1 MIGPDGAARLKGLNI
16 YAFDGYAMF
25 VPPKNIAG
33 ILNNESNL
41 RILEKLKER
50 PYYPRELAAEMGL
63 SEPFVVRR
71 LKAMEEHDIVEGRW
85 ESEGTR
91 KVKRYYVKD
100 VTLQLGK
107 DGLKVKS
114 VEKPAASEIN
124 LKNEMI
130 GRLSKIPLAILFV
143 VGVVFNFAPLIAI
156 LCLLLAWYTMAY
168 YGIYEALKYKTL
180 LISSGISAIA
190 TGLLFT
196 LLYLNQMLVPVS
208 GIAVSTTEIVC
219 IVAIFFLAIYQ
230 ARYYQL
236 ELDRMVEDEKEFIE
250 ELDHASL
257 YKKIL
262 YLPIA
267 IKWQISKYLG
277 LM

>member
-1 MIGPDGAARLKGLNI
+1 
-16 YAFDGYAMF
+16 MF
-25 VPPKNIAG
+25 VPAKNIASV
-33 ILNNESNL
+33 LNNESNL

-63 SEPFVVRR
+63 SEPFIVRR
-71 LKAMEEHDIVEGRW
+71 LKAMEEYGIVEGKW

-107 DGLKVKS
+107 EGLKVKTT
-114 VEKPAASEIN
+114 EKPASGEIN

-130 GRLSKIPLAILFV
+130 GRLTKIPLAILFV
-143 VGVVFNFAPLIAI
+143 VGIIFNFAPLIAI
-156 LCLLLAWYTMAY
+156 LCLLLAWYTIAY

-180 LISSGISAIA
+180 LISSAISAIA
-190 TGLLFT
+190 AGLLFT

-208 GIAVSTTEIVC
+208 QFAVSATEIVC
-219 IVAIFFLAIYQ
+219 VLAIIFLAVYQ

-236 ELDRMVEDEKEFIE
+236 ELDRMIEDEKEFIE

-262 YLPIA
+262 YIPIA
-267 IKWQISKYLG
+267 IRWQVSKYFG
-277 LM
+277 LL